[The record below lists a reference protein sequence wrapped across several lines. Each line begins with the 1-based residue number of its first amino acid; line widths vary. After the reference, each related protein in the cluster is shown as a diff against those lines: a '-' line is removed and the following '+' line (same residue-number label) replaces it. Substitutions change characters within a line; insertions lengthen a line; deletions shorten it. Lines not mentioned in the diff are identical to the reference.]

1 MLFLY
6 LTEYHTSATCW
17 VCFISSVPVRM
28 KQNKAVVWG
37 SCFPQYYDVD
47 IDIQIGGH
55 VVIGVGV
62 NFGVHIRIG
71 VVVGVDID
79 IDVEGTK
86 S

>member
-1 MLFLY
+1 
-6 LTEYHTSATCW
+6 
-17 VCFISSVPVRM
+17 M

-55 VVIGVGV
+55 VDIGVSVG
-62 NFGVHIRIG
+62 FGVHVRVG
-71 VVVGVDID
+71 VVAAVD
-79 IDVEGTK
+79 IDVEETK